1 MKGIRIGNWILGEE
15 VGRGPVGVVYKA
27 TAADGTGLSAAIKLI
42 TNDLSRN
49 AEFLARLPADVLSLR
64 RLAHPN
70 VATFYEGGVHAGVPY
85 YASEWAEGT
94 DLATLLRTRTKSA
107 GEPGLNWRE
116 SIISLTVQLARA
128 LNHGHR
134 RSILHRSLKPSNV
147 IVAADGSVKVTDFGI
162 AKAFAMAP
170 LSLPPDPW
178 GTVAFLA
185 PEQFTG
191 KAITKRSDLY
201 ALGGVIY
208 AALTGRPPFAAAS
221 TSEFLHKHCYLLPD
235 RPASFVPKLPT
246 ELDELICNLLAKDP
260 ARRPTAATAVV
271 EELDKLR
278 GKLER
283 KGERVVW
290 PADPGDT
297 ALHAP
302 LSETTVAE
310 SSGDEHAVLAARSRP
325 FLARPGI
332 VIPLFLIVS
341 GLILFFLFRPG
352 PSADE
357 LYQKAEPL
365 IASQDPADWD
375 KAWDDYLEPLSRK
388 YPEQYVEEVNRLR
401 ERRAVMREL
410 AKAIEQGTRAKYGSD
425 SERLY
430 VRGVALLRL
439 GDREG
444 AKREWTNAIHIA
456 DPGDRWAEYA
466 RQAIDAMAQKK

>member
-1 MKGIRIGNWILGEE
+1 MTGTRVGNWILGEE
-15 VGRGPVGVVYKA
+15 IGRGPVGVVYQA
-27 TAADGTGLSAAIKLI
+27 LAADGTGLKSAVKLI
-42 TNDLSRN
+42 AQDGTRN
-49 AEFLARLPADVLSLR
+49 TEFLTRFPADVLAMR

-70 VATFYEGGVHAGVPY
+70 VATFYEGGVHAGIPY

-94 DLATLLRTRTKSA
+94 DLATLLRTRTKSV

-116 SIISLTVQLARA
+116 SVISLTVQLARA

-147 IVAADGSVKVTDFGI
+147 IIAADGTVKVTDFGI

-170 LSLPPDPW
+170 LSLPADPW

-191 KAITKRSDLY
+191 KAVTKRSDLY

-208 AALTGRPPFAAAS
+208 AAVTGRPPFSAAS

-235 RPASFVPKLPT
+235 RPASFVAKLPT

-260 ARRPTAATAVV
+260 GRRPSAATAVV

-310 SSGDEHAVLAARSRP
+310 SSGDEHAVADSRSRP
-325 FLARPGI
+325 LLGRPSV
-332 VIPLFLIVS
+332 VIPLFLIVA

-352 PSADE
+352 PSAEE
-357 LYQKAEPL
+357 LFQKAEPL

-388 YPEQYVEEVNRLR
+388 YPNQYVDEVNRLR
-401 ERRAVMREL
+401 ERRNVMREL

-425 SERLY
+425 AERLY

-444 AKREWTNAIHIA
+444 AKREWTNAIQIA
-456 DPGDRWAEYA
+456 DPDDRWAEYA
-466 RQAIDAMAQKK
+466 KQAMDALTKKP

>member
-1 MKGIRIGNWILGEE
+1 MTGTRIGNWIIGEE
-15 VGRGPVGVVYKA
+15 VGRGPVGVVYQA
-27 TAADGTGLSAAIKLI
+27 LAADGTGLRAAVKLI
-42 TNDLSRN
+42 AQN
-49 AEFLARLPADVLSLR
+49 ASLNPEFPTRFPADVLALR

-70 VATFYEGGVHAGVPY
+70 IARFYEGGVHAGIPY
-85 YASEWAEGT
+85 YASEWADGT
-94 DLATLLRTRTKSA
+94 DLATLLRTRPKSA

-147 IVAADGSVKVTDFGI
+147 IVAPDGSIKVTDFGI

-170 LSLPPDPW
+170 LSLPADPW

-191 KAITKRSDLY
+191 KAVTKRSDLY

-208 AALTGRPPFAAAS
+208 TALTGRPPFAAVS

-235 RPASFVPKLPT
+235 RPASFVSKLPA

-260 ARRPTAATAVV
+260 GRRPAAATAVV

-310 SSGDEHAVLAARSRP
+310 SSGDEHAVLDARSRP
-325 FLARPGI
+325 LLARPGV
-332 VIPLFLIVS
+332 VIPLFLIVT

-352 PSADE
+352 PSAAE

-388 YPEQYVEEVNRLR
+388 YPDQYVDEVNRLR
-401 ERRAVMREL
+401 ERRAILREFH
-410 AKAIEQGTRAKYGSD
+410 KAAEQGSRAKYSSD
-425 SERLY
+425 AERLY

-444 AKREWTNAIHIA
+444 AKQEWQNAVRIA
-456 DPGDRWAEYA
+456 DPDDRWADYA
-466 RQAIDAMAQKK
+466 KQALESFVK